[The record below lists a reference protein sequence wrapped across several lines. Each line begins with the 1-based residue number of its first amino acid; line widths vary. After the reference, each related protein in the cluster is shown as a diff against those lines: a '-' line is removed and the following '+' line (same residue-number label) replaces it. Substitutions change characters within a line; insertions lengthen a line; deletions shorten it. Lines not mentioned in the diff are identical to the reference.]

1 MLRAA
6 LLFGAGYVLG
16 AKAGRERY
24 AEIEG
29 LAKKVTQQ
37 FAERDGAPR
46 TTASHRT

>member
-6 LLFGAGYVLG
+6 LLFGVGYVLG

-37 FAERDGAPR
+37 FADRGSSATPAARR
-46 TTASHRT
+46 T

>member
-16 AKAGRERY
+16 AKAGSERY
-24 AEIEG
+24 AEIEV

-37 FAERDGAPR
+37 FADRGSPETPR
-46 TTASHRT
+46 SHRG